1 MALRLIDSHS
11 LHFPLAHYNEQN
23 FNTIDPAIY
32 AVGSFSRFSRVYRD
46 EPLHSARSSRE
57 LGLYVGAQLLRMH
70 LDTASPDVV
79 FGGASNA
86 VATQQLPRG
95 RQQLPT
101 FRFPK
106 TMSAPLPNE
115 RTLFFSSTLV
125 AASPKDSDT
134 SLLLTGDLSTERIC
148 ALQLDTLGTL
158 MEIAYIG
165 KSTVE
170 AKNLGRLVGW
180 HESFLNGA
188 VYSYEQGLVEDW
200 IDFFRQSWATALFH
214 DTFPDFAN
222 HLRNVL
228 ASDTY
233 VYSILDLIRAV
244 SDQTS
249 EDHEINMERRKVLGP
264 RGELISDLTHR
275 TIETATLDF
284 LRKSKLPRFYVPQ
297 PGSAVKK

>member
-1 MALRLIDSHS
+1 MTDGLILT
-11 LHFPLAHYNEQN
+11 LHILPVHNNKQN
-23 FNTIDPAIY
+23 FNTIDPSIF

-70 LDTASPDVV
+70 LDTASPDSV
-79 FGGASNA
+79 FGGSSNA

-115 RTLFFSSTLV
+115 RTLFFSSIAT
-125 AASPKDSDT
+125 SKDSDT

-148 ALQLDTLGTL
+148 ALQLDSLGTL
-158 MEIAYIG
+158 VEIVYIG

-200 IDFFRQSWATALFH
+200 IDYFRKSWATALFH

-233 VYSILDLIRAV
+233 VYSILDLMRAV
-244 SDQTS
+244 SDQKS
-249 EDHEINMERRKVLGP
+249 EDHEINSERRKVLGP
-264 RGELISDLTHR
+264 RGEHISDVTHR
-275 TIETATLDF
+275 TIESATLDF

-297 PGSAVKK
+297 PGSPVKK